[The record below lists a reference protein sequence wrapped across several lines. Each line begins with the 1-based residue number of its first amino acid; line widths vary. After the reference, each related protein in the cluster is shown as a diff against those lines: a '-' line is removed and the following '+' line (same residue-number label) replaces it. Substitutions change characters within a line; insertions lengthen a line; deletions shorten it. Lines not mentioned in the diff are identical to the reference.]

1 MSEHLL
7 GQFRDVMVLQ
17 PSGKAVDNRGNS
29 LVVVENHARAVASA
43 FTTSPFMEAVED
55 VANNEDDEREL
66 LRLLDELNHRMHQGD
81 NADDALG
88 PPPGSFVVEEK
99 DVPTLH
105 AGHAAPPVYS
115 PPVPTGGSPFL
126 YAASASHAVKPPP
139 PSFAEA
145 VATSPSIS
153 AVPMELSPLAA
164 HYVPPMTAV
173 QQEPILLRNAHGV
186 FMLRPIPKPTPPYTP
201 PSLASSVSPPPRYA
215 LPTEAHPQSQPYF
228 LGSSM
233 AQVGGL
239 AEGHPAKN
247 SVGTPYDASHSMN
260 SALGGS
266 HILGGSS
273 AGTYTYISTSVKSKP
288 TGHKPPPPPYPS

>member
-7 GQFRDVMVLQ
+7 GQFRGVMVLQ
-17 PSGKAVDNRGNS
+17 SSEKAVDNRDGS
-29 LVVVENHARAVASA
+29 LVVADNHTRAVASA

-55 VANNEDDEREL
+55 AANNEDDEREL
-66 LRLLDELNHRMHQGD
+66 LRLLDELNHRIRHED
-81 NADDALG
+81 EVDALE
-88 PPPGSFVVEEK
+88 PPSGSFVVEEK
-99 DVPTLH
+99 DAPTLH

-115 PPVPTGGSPFL
+115 PPAPTGGSPFL
-126 YAASASHAVKPPP
+126 YAAGASHVAKPPP

-145 VATSPSIS
+145 VATSPPIS

-173 QQEPILLRNAHGV
+173 QQEPILLRNTHGV

-201 PSLASSVSPPPRYA
+201 PSLASSISPPPRYA
-215 LPTEAHPQSQPYF
+215 LPTETHTQSQPYF

-239 AEGHPAKN
+239 ADGHPAKN

-260 SALGGS
+260 NVLGGS